1 MKQMKLRR
9 KILQIVNYLIILLD
23 KKLRNRKRQ
32 VYKPQ
37 LISLL
42 TLSASKL
49 LYLQIDDSGRAS
61 P

>member
-1 MKQMKLRR
+1 MKPR
-9 KILQIVNYLIILLD
+9 KKFLQIVNYLIILLD

-32 VYKPQ
+32 VYNSQ
-37 LISLL
+37 LFSLL

-49 LYLQIDDSGRAS
+49 LYLQVDCSGRAS

>member
-1 MKQMKLRR
+1 MKLR
-9 KILQIVNYLIILLD
+9 KKFLQIVNYLIILLD

-32 VYKPQ
+32 VYNSQ
-37 LISLL
+37 LFSLL

-49 LYLQIDDSGRAS
+49 LYLQVDGSGRAS